1 MLKHFG
7 GFVMGITVGI
17 LIISITLVGGG
28 YLLLTK
34 EGMMKTVEENV
45 GASVGMDLNEEQEQL
60 SLLDYGM
67 SILEIFGN
75 LSDTPIKDIE
85 NTVGINKIS
94 TTISDAVGIEAGVIG
109 ESSISNLGA
118 TLADNLTMNIMQ
130 DKFEVELPDLP
141 MFNDEEFLSKPM
153 NEAFG
158 DLDQNTLDG
167 FIEVVYDEDATE
179 ENPAS
184 SALLQKLGKKT
195 LKEVSEDMDAIIQD
209 TAIGEVVDITEESA
223 EVMQYLKDTKI
234 GELDGAIKDMKIS
247 DAIAID
253 ENSSEVMK
261 YLKDKKLDELDG
273 AIKEMK
279 IKDAITIHF
288 EDDPENGIKK
298 SSKVLIYLQD
308 STLEEI
314 DENIKAMTIGD
325 AIDIDENSSRVLRYL
340 QNSKLDELDADIK
353 EMTLSDTVD
362 IYLEDDPEN
371 GIKKSSK
378 VLIYLKDCKIDEL
391 NAEIEKMTIADAV
404 EITEDS
410 HPVMK
415 AISDLTLNQLGE
427 KGELQT
433 RINGLMLK
441 DVVEIDE
448 EDENTPKILL
458 ALKDS
463 YVGDLSE
470 DMDKLTIEQV
480 MDDSDSGIFSLIPSD
495 TRIQDV
501 GSASS
506 DAVTDTS
513 LYALR
518 AVGIFEYSLKADK
531 YSFLELI
538 ARINK
543 NNGTPDEIIND
554 FTKGDMSSG
563 NITLDQSITHSVYLT
578 KDGTVN
584 NATFKATAEMQL
596 GYEGIGVSNDV
607 VALNSIDGITINA
620 NGAYVLSPEVVHNIA
635 NLANIGANHSI
646 VFYVDQGIDLEIQ
659 AGQTDGVY
667 DNYDI
672 LFSVMYDVNNAV
684 DQGTLYF
691 GSGIR
696 SENAMGGCAVYV
708 ADNIK
713 VLDGESNYVDYD
725 FVSALPITFKMV
737 KKNSTSPLEPNTW
750 AQAYNAYDSLI

>member
-7 GFVMGITVGI
+7 GFLVGI
-17 LIISITLVGGG
+17 FVGVLVIAVALVGGG

-34 EGMMKTVEENV
+34 DGMMKTVEESV
-45 GASVGMDLNEEQEQL
+45 GSSIGMDLNEEQEKL
-60 SLLDYGM
+60 SIMDYGM
-67 SILEIFGN
+67 GLLDVFGN
-75 LSDTPIKDIE
+75 LSETPIKDIE
-85 NTVGINKIS
+85 GKVGINKIS

-109 ESSISNLGA
+109 DSSISNLGA

-141 MFNDEEFLSKPM
+141 MFKDEAFLSKPM

-184 SALLQKLGKKT
+184 SALIQKLGKKT

-209 TAIGEVVDITEESA
+209 TTIGEVIDITEESA
-223 EVMQYLKDTKI
+223 EVLEYLKDTKI
-234 GELDGAIKDMKIS
+234 GELDGAIKEMKIS
-247 DAIAID
+247 DAITID
-253 ENSSEVMK
+253 ENSSEAMK

-279 IKDAITIHF
+279 IKDAVTIHL
-288 EDDPENGIKK
+288 EDDPEHGIKK

-308 STLEEI
+308 STLDGI
-314 DENIKAMTIGD
+314 DEAIKAMTISD
-325 AIDIDENSSRVLRYL
+325 AINIDENSSRVLRYL

-353 EMTLSDTVD
+353 EMTLADTVD
-362 IYLEDDPEN
+362 IHLEDDPEN

-391 NAEIEKMTIADAV
+391 NTEIEKMTIADAV
-404 EITEDS
+404 EITPES
-410 HPVMK
+410 HPVMI
-415 AISDLTLNQLGE
+415 AIADLTLNQLAE
-427 KGELQT
+427 KSTLQS
-433 RINGLMLK
+433 RIDGLKLG

-448 EDENTPKILL
+448 TDEETPKILI

-463 YVGDLSE
+463 YVGELSG
-470 DMDKLTIEQV
+470 DMDNLTIAQV
-480 MDDSDSGIFSLIPSD
+480 MDDSDAGIFSLIDPN
-495 TRIQDV
+495 TKIQAL
-501 GSASS
+501 GGASS
-506 DAVTDTS
+506 DAVTGTS
-513 LYALR
+513 LYALQ
-518 AVGIFEYSLKADK
+518 AVGIFEYNLKASE
-531 YSFLELI
+531 YSFLQLI

-563 NITLDQSITHSVYLT
+563 NITLDKSITHSVYLT
-578 KDGTVN
+578 KDGTVV
-584 NATFKATAEMQL
+584 NASFKATVEMQL
-596 GYEGIGVSNDV
+596 GYEGIGVSEDV
-607 VALNSIDGITINA
+607 VALNTIDGITTNTS
-620 NGAYVLSPEVVHNIA
+620 GAYVLTPQVVKNIA
-635 NLANIGANHSI
+635 NLANIGENHSI
-646 VFYVDQGIDLEIQ
+646 VFYVDQGVDLEIQ
-659 AGQTDGVY
+659 AGQTEGEY

-672 LFSVMYDVNNAV
+672 LFSVMYDVNNVV

-691 GSGIR
+691 GKGIK
-696 SENAMGGCAVYV
+696 SVNAMGGCAVYV

-713 VLDGESNYVDYD
+713 VLDDNDAYVDYD
-725 FVSALPITFKMV
+725 FVNALPITFKMV
-737 KKNSTSPLEPNTW
+737 KKTSTSTPVSNTW
-750 AQAYNAYDSLI
+750 AQAYNEYDNII